1 MFEILSLTCH
11 KRFVELVVVNVT
23 TVVVVVAVIIV
34 VVVVSIAVMNLGLA
48 AFAITNPSSTKTIQ
62 KITFEL

>member
-1 MFEILSLTCH
+1 
-11 KRFVELVVVNVT
+11 LVVVNVT

>member
-1 MFEILSLTCH
+1 
-11 KRFVELVVVNVT
+11 LVVVNVT
-23 TVVVVVAVIIV
+23 TGVVVIVV

-48 AFAITNPSSTKTIQ
+48 AFAITNPSSTKKIK